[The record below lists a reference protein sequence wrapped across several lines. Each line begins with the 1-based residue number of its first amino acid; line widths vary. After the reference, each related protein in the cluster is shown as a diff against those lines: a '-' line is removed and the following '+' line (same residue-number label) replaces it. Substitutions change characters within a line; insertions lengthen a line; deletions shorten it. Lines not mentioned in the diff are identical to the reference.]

1 MGELSGTPDP
11 RERWR
16 ELPARLEPETWII
29 ERAVVAVPG
38 SVAQVE
44 SDQQAMEARYLIE
57 RGCGL
62 F

>member
-11 RERWR
+11 RRRWR
-16 ELPARLEPETWII
+16 ELPARSEPETWII

-38 SVAQVE
+38 SVARVE
-44 SDQQAMEARYLIE
+44 SDLQAMEARYLIE